1 MNNVCTRCALRL
13 QRTAT
18 HSAESSTAARR
29 AFTSSAARRKHHGIP
44 NFSETANDDLNN
56 VLASMR
62 STHFIPGYLPKQ
74 ERRMILGR
82 KYRQQLQDNPVT
94 VNVAD
99 EEVNLEW
106 LDREKDIPNRTD
118 LFHRAIDLMASTNN
132 WTNLP
137 SLLTGLK
144 HSGAKLDEKAL
155 GKTVRKAASAG
166 RIGIIIQCLQQSTN
180 TGLTLR
186 HEEVLQNVLWALHS
200 HPQLTGW
207 QDEEA
212 LLHSLK
218 AANQIALLLET
229 PEHNP
234 YIKTTK
240 NHILRPHDP
249 RRSPEVLALFL
260 ELAAVYS
267 WRFQAG
273 KDTDGKVMTYT
284 SRLLSILSTSHLEA
298 RQLPGSLTPR
308 KSGPQREMLMGI
320 PLWQGLSLAEKIL
333 AGGSQEGGKKGSG
346 PSAVSSSLSAEQF
359 EMMTQVRE
367 DYESGLQLLAEALQA
382 GGPKEGSYA
391 DQALRWWRDC
401 VRD

>member
-1 MNNVCTRCALRL
+1 MNSVCTRCALRL
-13 QRTAT
+13 QRSAT
-18 HSAESSTAARR
+18 HTAESSTAARR
-29 AFTSSAARRKHHGIP
+29 AFTSSAGRRKHHGIP
-44 NFSETANDDLNN
+44 NFSETSNDDLNN

-94 VNVAD
+94 VNVVD

-166 RIGIIIQCLQQSTN
+166 RIGIIIQCLQQSSN
-180 TGLTLR
+180 TGLTLQ

-200 HPQLTGW
+200 HPQLTNW

-249 RRSPEVLALFL
+249 RRRPEVLACFL

-284 SRLLSILSTSHLEA
+284 SRLLSILSSSHPEA

-333 AGGSQEGGKKGSG
+333 AGGGSREGGKKGSG
-346 PSAVSSSLSAEQF
+346 AASSLSAEQF

-367 DYESGLQLLAEALQA
+367 DYESGLRLLAEALQA
-382 GGPKEGSYA
+382 EKPREGSYA

>member
-1 MNNVCTRCALRL
+1 
-13 QRTAT
+13 
-18 HSAESSTAARR
+18 
-29 AFTSSAARRKHHGIP
+29 
-44 NFSETANDDLNN
+44 
-56 VLASMR
+56 
-62 STHFIPGYLPKQ
+62 
-74 ERRMILGR
+74 MILGR

-144 HSGAKLDEKAL
+144 HSGAKLDEKTL

-186 HEEVLQNVLWALHS
+186 HEEVLQNVLWALHAT
-200 HPQLTGW
+200 PQLTGW
-207 QDEEA
+207 ANEET

-229 PEHNP
+229 ASHNP
-234 YIKTTK
+234 CIKSPK
-240 NHILRPHDP
+240 NHILRPQDP
-249 RRSPEVLALFL
+249 RRRPDVLALFL

-267 WRFQAG
+267 WKFQSG
-273 KDTDGKVMTYT
+273 RDSDGKVGTYT
-284 SRLLSILSTSHLEA
+284 ARLLSILSTSHRHA
-298 RQLPGSLTPR
+298 RQLQGSLAPR
-308 KSGPQREMLMGI
+308 KSGPQREMLMGV
-320 PLWQGLSLAEKIL
+320 PLWHGLALAEKIL
-333 AGGSQEGGKKGSG
+333 GQQAGKKEGSG
-346 PSAVSSSLSAEQF
+346 AVSSSLSTEQL
-359 EMMTQVRE
+359 ELMTRVRE
-367 DYESGLQLLAEALQA
+367 DYESGLRLLAEALQA
-382 GGPKEGSYA
+382 EGPKEGSYGA
-391 DQALRWWRDC
+391 QALRWWRDC

>member
-29 AFTSSAARRKHHGIP
+29 AFTSSAGRRKHHGIP

-200 HPQLTGW
+200 TPQLTGW

-240 NHILRPHDP
+240 NHILQPHDP
-249 RRSPEVLALFL
+249 RRRPEVLALFL

-284 SRLLSILSTSHLEA
+284 SRLLSILSTSHPEA

-346 PSAVSSSLSAEQF
+346 AVSSLSAEQF
-359 EMMTQVRE
+359 EMMTRVRE
-367 DYESGLQLLAEALQA
+367 DYESGLRLLAEALQA
-382 GGPKEGSYA
+382 EGPREGSYA